1 MNILRNP
8 DIYNI
13 QRHPRSNIFANV
25 DSHARRFLCNLS
37 DAQDR
42 FIPCPIVVEF
52 DNVLTLP
59 SDGSITCRFLQ
70 IYPKH
75 KDLYNWVDVDQ
86 RVYVP
91 FNMSYLQESFGYVSR
106 R

>member
-1 MNILRNP
+1 MSFNGVN
-8 DIYNI
+8 NG
-13 QRHPRSNIFANV
+13 AV
-25 DSHARRFLCNLS
+25 
-37 DAQDR
+37 
-42 FIPCPIVVEF
+42 
-52 DNVLTLP
+52 
-59 SDGSITCRFLQ
+59 SILQ